1 MTFTDQIQIC
11 IRLGR
16 TVFQKRAEA
25 PGDKGRNMVIAA
37 ISFIAEDYI
46 SMIQDH
52 FLGPCPYAGSIAEV
66 LGEEA
71 EAALNDVLAS
81 IDATL
86 PEMPSLER
94 ILQLHFFTC
103 AVRLAIDQETYPSQG
118 VVEVEESPAPSQSG
132 L

>member
-16 TVFQKRAEA
+16 AVFQRRADD
-25 PGDKGRNMVIAA
+25 PGNKERNMVIAA
-37 ISFIAEDYI
+37 VSFIAEDYI

-52 FLGPCPYAGSIAEV
+52 FLGPCPYAESIGEV

-71 EAALNDVLAS
+71 EKRLSSVLAA

-86 PEMPSLER
+86 PEMPQLELV
-94 ILQLHFFTC
+94 LQLHFFTC

-118 VVEVEESPAPSQSG
+118 VVEVEEEPSQAKT
-132 L
+132 

>member
-1 MTFTDQIQIC
+1 MTFADQIQTC

-16 TVFQKRAEA
+16 AVFQKRAEA

-52 FLGPCPYAGSIAEV
+52 FLGPCPYAASIADV

-71 EAALNDVLAS
+71 EATLVGVLNA
-81 IDATL
+81 IDAAL
-86 PEMPSLER
+86 PDIPALELV
-94 ILQLHFFTC
+94 LQLHFFTC
-103 AVRLAIDQETYPSQG
+103 AVRLAIDQETYPEKG
-118 VVEVEESPAPSQSG
+118 VVEVEDEPAPTQTG